1 MVPLS
6 TLVAKWLAG
15 LWLAAAVLLSL
26 VAGSSAQPTATDPT
40 DRPKFILFLQSYGPS
55 FQPFATWSQE
65 TRSELIRQSPWP
77 LTFQEHSLVT
87 AVAGND
93 SAEAQFVAYLT
104 SLYAQ
109 TPPDLIVA
117 FGGPAARFVQKY
129 RAGLFPTAPMLLA
142 AVNSRRVDP
151 SLLSP
156 RDAVVGTLV
165 EHAPL
170 FENILR
176 LLPETKTIAV
186 VVGNSPPEQFW
197 IKELRQEVEPV
208 LGDRVELRFY
218 NGLPFAETLRE
229 LANLPPRS
237 AIFFQQMMV
246 DGAGAVYGD
255 KEPLKSIADV
265 ANAPI
270 FTFDQ
275 SLFHGRVVGGP
286 MTSPVEGA
294 RSSATVAVRML
305 GGEKPDGIHVSAIP
319 FSAPKYDW
327 RELRRWNI
335 SESRLPPGSEVLFR
349 EPTPWQRYPLEIS
362 LVAVAVLLQ
371 AGLIAVLLRERH
383 RRHLAEVESQQR
395 MSELARVNR
404 FTTAG
409 ELGASIAHEI
419 NQPLGAILANA
430 EAAHIILESQSPDI
444 PALREIVGEILHNDE
459 RASAVIKRMRSLLK
473 KAPFELKNL
482 DLNDLARETIG
493 FFSTLAHAR
502 DIELATDIQAD
513 PLPVLGDGVQ
523 LQQVILNLVVNAMEA
538 TKDLPDGRRAISI
551 RTSRDA
557 KFAEL
562 SVSDRGP
569 GIPEDTPKRIFDPF
583 FTTKPEGMGM
593 GLSIAQT
600 IIQAHHGKITA
611 RNREDGGAS
620 FTIRLPLAT

>member
-1 MVPLS
+1 MVPLGTS
-6 TLVAKWLAG
+6 VAKWLTSLG
-15 LWLAAAVLLSL
+15 LAAAVLLTL
-26 VAGSSAQPTATDPT
+26 VASSSALPAAPDPAHQ
-40 DRPKFILFLQSYGPS
+40 PKFVLFLQSYGPS
-55 FQPFATWSQE
+55 FQPFATWSGE
-65 TRSELIRQSPWP
+65 TRRELIRQSPWP
-77 LTFQEHSLVT
+77 LNFQEHSLVT

-129 RAGLFPTAPMLLA
+129 RTGLFPAAPMLLA
-142 AVNSRRVDP
+142 AVNTRRIDP

-165 EHAPL
+165 EHVPL

-176 LLPETKTIAV
+176 LLPRTRTIAV
-186 VVGNSPPEQFW
+186 IIGNSPPEQLW
-197 IKELRQEVEPV
+197 IKELRQELEPL

-218 NGLPFAETLRE
+218 NDRPFAETLQE
-229 LANLPPRS
+229 LANLPPYS

-246 DGAGAVYGD
+246 DGVGAVYGD
-255 KEPLKSIADV
+255 KEPLRSISDV

-305 GGEKPDGIHVSAIP
+305 KGEPDGIHVPPIA
-319 FSAPKYDW
+319 FSPPTYDW
-327 RELRRWNI
+327 RELKRWNI

-349 EPTPWQRYPLEIS
+349 GPTAWQRYPLEIS
-362 LVAVAVLLQ
+362 LVTMAVLLQ
-371 AGLIAVLLRERH
+371 AGLIAILLRERR
-383 RRHLAEVESQQR
+383 RRHLAEIESQQR

-430 EAAHIILESQSPDI
+430 EAAHIILESPSPDI
-444 PALREIVGEILHNDE
+444 PALREIVSEILHNDE
-459 RASAVIKRMRSLLK
+459 RASEVIKRMRSLLK

-482 DLNDLARETIG
+482 DLNDVARETVG
-493 FFSTLAHAR
+493 FLSTLAHAR
-502 DIELATDIQAD
+502 NVELSADIAPH

-523 LQQVILNLVVNAMEA
+523 LQQVILNLVMNAIEA
-538 TKDLPDGRRAISI
+538 IKNLPGEGRAVRV
-551 RTSRDA
+551 RTSRVD

-562 SVSDRGP
+562 SVSDSGP
-569 GIPEDTPKRIFDPF
+569 GIPEDTLKRIFDPF

-611 RNREDGGAS
+611 GNHKDGGAS
-620 FTIRLPLAT
+620 FGITLPLET